1 MMKISVQSVHFRADA
16 KLVAFVETKI
26 SRLNRYFEHAIEA
39 EVYLK
44 LQHTGA
50 KVQEKIAEITLKIPG
65 SVLVDKKTG
74 KNFEAA
80 IIASVETLKRQ
91 IIRHKEKI
99 SDQQRTEE

>member
-39 EVYLK
+39 EVFLK
-44 LQHTGA
+44 LQNTGA
-50 KVQEKIAEITLKIPG
+50 KVQEKIVEITLKIPG
-65 SVLVDKKTG
+65 GILVDKKTG

-80 IIASVETLKRQ
+80 VNASVETLKRQ

-99 SDQQRTEE
+99 SHHQRSEE